1 MGFALDSIHAMAAP
15 SQIIDSLDFA
25 TVHKLGDALR
35 ETGFQDKYDGIIRD
49 YRNAAALPDGEEAL
63 HALDAEGIAE
73 VAAGLAREFEDH
85 VLTELIAY
93 QPRIVETAKAT
104 LIATRNDII
113 KDIGRSEEHTSEL
126 QSLMRISYSVFCLKK
141 NN

>member
-1 MGFALDSIHAMAAP
+1 MIRRPPRSTRTDTLFPYTTLFRS
-15 SQIIDSLDFA
+15 
-25 TVHKLGDALR
+25 HKLGDALR

-73 VAAGLAREFEDH
+73 VAAGQAREFEDH

-104 LIATRNDII
+104 LIETRNDII
-113 KDIGRSEEHTSEL
+113 KDIGKATPGLGTVISEIGRAHA
-126 QSLMRISYSVFCLKK
+126 
-141 NN
+141 

>member
-1 MGFALDSIHAMAAP
+1 MAAP

-49 YRNAAALPDGEEAL
+49 YRNAAAIPDGEEAL

-73 VAAGLAREFEDH
+73 VAAGLAREFEDT

-93 QPRIVETAKAT
+93 HPRIVETAKV
-104 LIATRNDII
+104 
-113 KDIGRSEEHTSEL
+113 KIGRAPSRERVC
-126 QSLMRISYSVFCLKK
+126 QYV
-141 NN
+141 